1 MIIFFF
7 IFSDRLFTFLKSR
20 QAKNAICDI
29 FSLEWGFSYG
39 RGHVKKG
46 TLLYKA
52 TFKWATSMSHKSP
65 NWTPGIQHLWYQYI
79 IIISINIST
88 LYVSTWKTFK
98 SKYSK
103 TLMHNFLIPNKL
115 NILVYTVHPPCVGW
129 VVNWS
134 LLSLFNIKKWPLYC
148 PQGSG
153 TLR

>member
-1 MIIFFF
+1 MIMIIFFF

-20 QAKNAICDI
+20 QAKNAICDL

-46 TLLYKA
+46 ILLCKA

-103 TLMHNFLIPNKL
+103 TLMYKYLVPNKL
-115 NILVYTVHPPCVGW
+115 NILVYITPVHK
-129 VVNWS
+129 N
-134 LLSLFNIKKWPLYC
+134 LFLDFQKCRAVLCYILIDKQMLH
-148 PQGSG
+148 
-153 TLR
+153 